1 MEQEKVIPSNG
12 EQKQERKFKHFISIG
27 VFEDGEKIV
36 HTNAPDEIIGYG
48 LCEFGKKGV
57 DVHLAKQRQSKIQKP
72 NGIVDFLRRR

>member
-1 MEQEKVIPSNG
+1 MEAEKVIPSNG

-57 DVHLAKQRQSKIQKP
+57 DNHLAKLKSQVIQPKG
-72 NGIVDFLRRR
+72 NIIDFLRRK